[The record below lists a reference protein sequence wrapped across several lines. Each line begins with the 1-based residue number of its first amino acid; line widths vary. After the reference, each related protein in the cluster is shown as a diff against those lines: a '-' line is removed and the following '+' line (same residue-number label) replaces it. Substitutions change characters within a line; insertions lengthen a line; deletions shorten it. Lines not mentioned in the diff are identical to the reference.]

1 MLEKLPDAVGH
12 ALSGTR
18 AGQDALTLHRVE
30 APSGIVVTSSAFE
43 AGAAMPV
50 RFTADGKGVSPPLHW
65 AGIPAGTRS
74 VVLLVE
80 DADSPTPNPLVHAI
94 VHDLPGADGGLA
106 EGAMTG
112 PAGEGG
118 AEMGRNSF
126 LRSGWLPPDPPPG
139 HGPHRY
145 VFQVFALDIDQ
156 SDAASIGRSGLVA
169 MMTGHVLA
177 KGAMT
182 AVFERAGG

>member
-1 MLEKLPDAVGH
+1 MLEKLPAAVGQ

-18 AGQDALTLHRVE
+18 AGADALTLHRIE
-30 APSGIVVTSSAFE
+30 APSGIVVTSPAFE
-43 AGAAMPV
+43 AEAAIPA
-50 RFTADGKGVSPPLHW
+50 RFTADGKGVSPPLRW
-65 AGIPAGTRS
+65 TGVPAGTRS

-80 DADSPTPNPLVHAI
+80 DADSPTPKPLVHAI
-94 VHDLPGADGGLA
+94 VHDLPGGDGGLA

-126 LRSGWLPPDPPPG
+126 LRSGWLPPDPPTG

-145 VFQVFALDIDQ
+145 VFQVYALDIEQ
-156 SDAASIGRSGLVA
+156 PDAASTGRGDLVA

-182 AVFERAGG
+182 ALFERA